1 MRKKREFNPD
11 HEFIKLCETGNL
23 NELKKLLTVYTETD
37 ITLGNNH
44 GLIKAVNENHLPVI
58 EYLLDKT
65 KLGSEPTI
73 YQEQS
78 AYLVACDQGK
88 IKIIDKFFKNWLQH
102 ENQQKSNPQVWE
114 YGFSAAYT
122 AEKEQAIKFFVQNP
136 DMQPY
141 ANIHLEN
148 DNCFIN
154 SFKVHRKDLL
164 EMLILDLNIEKTPA
178 IQEFLEEPDTRDKF
192 GKKYKIDKNE
202 INELFNKRDLKN
214 NIENNLPEKNI
225 KSKSM
230 KI

>member
-1 MRKKREFNPD
+1 MRKKTNFDPD
-11 HEFIKLCETGNL
+11 YEFIKLCETGDIN
-23 NELKKLLTVYTETD
+23 NLKKLLTVYTETD
-37 ITLGNNH
+37 IKLGNNY
-44 GLIKAVNENHLPVI
+44 GLIKAVVKNHLPIV

-65 KLGSEPTI
+65 QLGAEPTI

-78 AYLVACDQGK
+78 AYLVACDEGK
-88 IKIIDKFFKNWLQH
+88 TQIIDKFFKNWLTH
-102 ENQQKSNPQVWE
+102 PSQQKDNPQVWE

-122 AEKEQAIKFFVQNP
+122 SENEKAMKFFLQNP

-141 ANIHLEN
+141 ADIHLEN

-178 IQEFLEEPDTRDKF
+178 IEDFLENPDTRDKF
-192 GKKYKIDKNE
+192 GKQYKIDKNE
-202 INELFNKRDLKN
+202 INELFEKRDFKN
-214 NIENNLPEKNI
+214 NIENNLPEKNT
-225 KSKSM
+225 KVKTN